1 MRVTVNQTTQEYKV
15 TATENTNQF
24 RILVSESVATS
35 IRVTVA
41 SLGVSGL
48 SAYAIALINGFVG
61 TEQDW
66 LESLKGQDASIN
78 TWIYYVSTW
87 DNPPEF
93 IEDISGGSVYRYT
106 QDAIIRYR
114 FVPSPY
120 VPSQDAFYS
129 TYNDS
134 TLSGLIISR

>member
-1 MRVTVNQTTQEYKV
+1 MRVTVNQTIQEYKV

-66 LESLKGQDASIN
+66 LESLKGQGASIN

-120 VPSQDAFYS
+120 VPSQDAFYN

>member
-1 MRVTVNQTTQEYKV
+1 MRVTVNQTTQEYRV

-24 RILVSESVATS
+24 RILVSESVATT

-48 SAYAIALINGFVG
+48 SAYAVALINGFVG

-66 LESLKGQDASIN
+66 LESLKGLDASTT

-87 DNPPEF
+87 DIPPEF
-93 IEDISGGSVYRYT
+93 IENVTGGAVYRYT
-106 QDAIIRYR
+106 QDATIRYR

-129 TYNDS
+129 TYNNS